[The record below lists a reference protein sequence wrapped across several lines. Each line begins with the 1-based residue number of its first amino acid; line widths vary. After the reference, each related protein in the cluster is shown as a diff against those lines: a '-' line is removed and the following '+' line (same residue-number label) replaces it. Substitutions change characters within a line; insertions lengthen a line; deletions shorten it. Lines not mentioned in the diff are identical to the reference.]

1 MNHCTIIPV
10 LVGTIGS
17 NSIVYDYPIVADR
30 LISAINI
37 VSTPVVDG
45 CDCLRYSHTD
55 IESISVIHNGVIVET
70 TVNYDR
76 SPSWGL
82 VPLYIYQSH
91 TISLLR
97 SNLFLNSF
105 NGKLII
111 RIIFWREPVSPVW
124 LQLTYV

>member
-1 MNHCTIIPV
+1 MNHCTILPV
-10 LVGTIGS
+10 LVGTMGS
-17 NSIVYDYPIVADR
+17 NSIVYDYPIIADR

-37 VSTPVVDG
+37 VSTPVVD
-45 CDCLRYSHTD
+45 LNAIRYSHTD
-55 IESISVIHNGVIVET
+55 IESISVIHNDAIVET

-76 SPSWGL
+76 SPTWGL
-82 VPLYIYQSH
+82 VPLYICQSH
-91 TISLLR
+91 TISLLP

-111 RIIFWREPVSPVW
+111 RVIFWREPVSPVW

>member
-1 MNHCTIIPV
+1 
-10 LVGTIGS
+10 
-17 NSIVYDYPIVADR
+17 VYDYPIVADR

-37 VSTPVVDG
+37 VSTPIVDG
-45 CDCLRYSHTD
+45 PDCLRYSHTD
-55 IESISVIHNGVIVET
+55 IESISVIHNDIIVET
-70 TVNYDR
+70 IVNYDR

-91 TISLLR
+91 TISLLP

-111 RIIFWREPVSPVW
+111 RVIFWREPVSPVW